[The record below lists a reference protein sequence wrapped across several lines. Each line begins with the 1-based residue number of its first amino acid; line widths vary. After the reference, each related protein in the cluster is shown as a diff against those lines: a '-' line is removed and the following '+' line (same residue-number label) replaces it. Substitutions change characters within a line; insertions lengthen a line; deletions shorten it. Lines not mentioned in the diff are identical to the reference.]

1 MTLRSN
7 GRRALSDRWQY
18 RDHPKSKMPLRRP
31 HLSSPALLGQ
41 RGARPCGQ
49 RDFNLRRL
57 MRCSNA
63 PSRIRFGVHAGQGS
77 PPPRGRSSMTS
88 VRAGAGSRRTC
99 ALSDLRDSAGRSPL
113 VWSVRVRPSAAPIQY
128 LCHPIRISGQ
138 RIEITGPWIPRDSRS
153 SRVDIRAISVS
164 FRYFQVLI
172 CEFLSVDAGYR
183 ADCPVR
189 ARRPEGSFRVRQ

>member
-41 RGARPCGQ
+41 RGPRPAGSGILG
-49 RDFNLRRL
+49 LRRL

-63 PSRIRFGVHAGQGS
+63 PSRTRFGVHAGQGS

-88 VRAGAGSRRTC
+88 VRAGSRRTC

-138 RIEITGPWIPRDSRS
+138 RIEITGPWIPRDLRS
-153 SRVDIRAISVS
+153 SRVDIRAISVKFS
-164 FRYFQVLI
+164 LFP
-172 CEFLSVDAGYR
+172 SVDMTI
-183 ADCPVR
+183 
-189 ARRPEGSFRVRQ
+189 

>member
-1 MTLRSN
+1 MGVAHYPTDGNTATTRN
-7 GRRALSDRWQY
+7 QKCHFGAPTY
-18 RDHPKSKMPLRRP
+18 
-31 HLSSPALLGQ
+31 PAL
-41 RGARPCGQ
+41 RCSAKRARPSGQ
-49 RDFNLRRL
+49 GILGLRRL

-63 PSRIRFGVHAGQGS
+63 PSRTRFGVHAGQGS

-88 VRAGAGSRRTC
+88 VRAGSRRTC

-138 RIEITGPWIPRDSRS
+138 RIEITGPWTPRDSRS
-153 SRVDIRAISVS
+153 SRVDIRAISVKFS
-164 FRYFQVLI
+164 LVRSVDMTKF
-172 CEFLSVDAGYR
+172 EFLSADAGYR

-189 ARRPEGSFRVRQ
+189 ARRPEGSFQVTQ